1 MVNLTLIDKNHK
13 RLQQIKDILDKE
25 SNHTI
30 DSIYKRVKGNSLL
43 YTIINRNKIII
54 PTPDGI
60 IWNNKIPVSVKLA
73 RTISEQLRV
82 KSDETKARYLIKKN
96 KGNASTISTTI
107 TKSKTTKKKPNNVTT
122 TKKVSLFWGMISWDR

>member
-1 MVNLTLIDKNHK
+1 MVNATMIDKTHE
-13 RLQQIKDILDKE
+13 RLQKIKDILDKE

-43 YTIINRNKIII
+43 YPIINRNKIVI

-60 IWNNKIPVSVKLA
+60 IWNTKIPVSVKLA
-73 RTISEQLRV
+73 RTISEQLKA

-107 TKSKTTKKKPNNVTT
+107 TKSKTTKKNQIILLQLRK
-122 TKKVSLFWGMISWDR
+122 

>member
-1 MVNLTLIDKNHK
+1 MVNATMIDKTHE
-13 RLQQIKDILDKE
+13 RLQKIKDILDKE

-43 YTIINRNKIII
+43 YPIINRNKIVI

-60 IWNNKIPVSVKLA
+60 IWNTKIPVSVKLA
-73 RTISEQLRV
+73 RTISEQLKA

-107 TKSKTTKKKPNNVTT
+107 TKSKTTKKKPNNITT